1 MTAFEF
7 VSVALS
13 FVIGLAVTYLLLS
26 LLSLIQE
33 RRTCRPDWLPL
44 TWAFYIFAY
53 QVQYWWALFEL
64 APTDKWS
71 LEVFLASFFYAV
83 LLFSAGGLVL
93 PSDAARHHEGLR
105 VYFERDG
112 RLGVLVLNVYL
123 LIAPLFNARLFDTPL
138 GDPVNLSLIGLGL
151 FGISFLLLKSRRM
164 QVVHTVVWGAVGV
177 PLFFVLS
184 PAAY

>member
-7 VSVALS
+7 LSVALS
-13 FVIGLAVTYLLLS
+13 FVIGLAVTYLLTS
-26 LLSLIQE
+26 LLSLIRE

-44 TWAFYIFAY
+44 MSAFYIFAY

-64 APTDKWS
+64 APTEEWS
-71 LEVFLASFFYAV
+71 LKVFLALFLYAV

-93 PSDAARHHEGLR
+93 PSDAARHDEGLR

-123 LIAPLFNARLFDTPL
+123 LIAPIFNARLFDLPL
-138 GDPVNLSLIGLGL
+138 MDPVNLLLFGFGL

-164 QVVHTVVWGAVGV
+164 QVAHTVVWGTVGV
-177 PLFFVLS
+177 PLFFAVS
-184 PAAY
+184 PSAY